1 MRHVIRA
8 CSVVVLMMLSPMACA
23 HSADSPAATGE
34 KKMTANPIKVAETK
48 AVLRDLWL
56 GHILSIRNVAVA
68 TMDQNAAARSAAEAG
83 VVANAEQIARSIEP
97 FYGKQA
103 ADKLF
108 SLLAGHY
115 QGIREHLDA
124 TVAGSTSQQGAAV
137 KALTANAAEISSF
150 LSGANPN
157 LPKDTVMG
165 LLMAHA
171 AHHLTQFQQLKE
183 ADYARE
189 AETWKGMKQHIYLV
203 ADALTQALAAQ
214 FPAQF

>member
-1 MRHVIRA
+1 MREMIRA
-8 CSVVVLMMLSPMACA
+8 LSVLVLTLSPIACA
-23 HSADSPAATGE
+23 HSADSPSTATSQTAAH
-34 KKMTANPIKVAETK
+34 PVKVAETK

-68 TMDQNAAARSAAEAG
+68 TMDKNASARSVAEAG

-97 FYGKQA
+97 FYGKPA

-108 SLLAGHY
+108 TLLAGHY

-124 TVAGSTSQQGAAV
+124 TVAGSASQQEAAV
-137 KALTANAAEISSF
+137 KVLTTNAAEISTF
-150 LSGANPN
+150 LSSANPN
-157 LPKDTVMG
+157 LPKDTLMG

-171 AHHLTQFQQLKE
+171 AHHLTQFQQLKDGE
-183 ADYARE
+183 YARE
-189 AETWKGMKQHIYLV
+189 AETWKGMKQHIYVV

>member
-1 MRHVIRA
+1 MHHVIRA

-34 KKMTANPIKVAETK
+34 QKMTANPIKVAETK

-97 FYGKQA
+97 FYGKPA

-115 QGIREHLDA
+115 EGIREHLDA
-124 TVAGSTSQQGAAV
+124 TVAGSTSQQDAAV

>member
-1 MRHVIRA
+1 MRKVIHA
-8 CSVVVLMMLSPMACA
+8 CSVLMLSVATVACA
-23 HSADSPAATGE
+23 HTTDAPAPAASHAAGHQ
-34 KKMTANPIKVAETK
+34 AKVAETK
-48 AVLRDLWL
+48 AALRDLWL

-68 TMDQNAAARSAAEAG
+68 TMDKNAAARSAAEAD
-83 VVANAEQIARSIEP
+83 VVANAQQIARSIEP
-97 FYGKQA
+97 FYGKPA
-103 ADKLF
+103 ADQLF
-108 SLLAGHY
+108 TLLAGHY

-124 TVAGSTSQQGAAV
+124 TVAGSASQQDAAV
-137 KALTANAAEISSF
+137 KALTANAAEIATF

-171 AHHLTQFQQLKE
+171 AHHLTQFQQLKDGE
-183 ADYARE
+183 YTRE

>member
-1 MRHVIRA
+1 MREIIRVCA
-8 CSVVVLMMLSPMACA
+8 VLMVTLFPIACA
-23 HSADSPAATGE
+23 HSADSTASSESRAA
-34 KKMTANPIKVAETK
+34 TANPIKVAETK

-68 TMDQNAAARSAAEAG
+68 TMDQNAAARRAAEAG
-83 VVANAEQIARSIEP
+83 VVANAEQIAQSIEP
-97 FYGKQA
+97 FYGKPA
-103 ADKLF
+103 ADKLMT
-108 SLLAGHY
+108 LLAGHY

-124 TVAGSTSQQGAAV
+124 TVAGSASRQDSAV
-137 KALTANAAEISSF
+137 KALTANAAEISTF

-157 LPKDTVMG
+157 LPKDTLMG

-183 ADYARE
+183 GDYARE

>member
-1 MRHVIRA
+1 MRNMIRA
-8 CSVVVLMMLSPMACA
+8 LSVLMLTLSPIACA
-23 HSADSPAATGE
+23 HSADSPATATTQ
-34 KKMTANPIKVAETK
+34 TAAAHPIKVAETK

-68 TMDQNAAARSAAEAG
+68 TMDKNASARSVAEAG

-97 FYGKQA
+97 FYGKPA

-108 SLLAGHY
+108 TLLAGHY

-124 TVAGSTSQQGAAV
+124 TVAGSASQQEAAV
-137 KALTANAAEISSF
+137 KALTANAAEIATF
-150 LSGANPN
+150 LSSANPN
-157 LPKDTVMG
+157 LPKDTLMG

-171 AHHLTQFQQLKE
+171 AHHLTQFQQLKDG
-183 ADYARE
+183 DYAHE
-189 AETWKGMKQHIYLV
+189 AETWKGMKQHIYVV

-214 FPAQF
+214 FPAKF

>member
-34 KKMTANPIKVAETK
+34 QKMTANPIKVAETK

-56 GHILSIRNVAVA
+56 GHILSIPNV
-68 TMDQNAAARSAAEAG
+68 AARSAAEAG

-97 FYGKQA
+97 FYGKPA

-115 QGIREHLDA
+115 EGIREHLDA
-124 TVAGSTSQQGAAV
+124 TVAGSTSQQDAAV

>member
-1 MRHVIRA
+1 MMREMIRA
-8 CSVVVLMMLSPMACA
+8 LSVLVLTLSPIACA
-23 HSADSPAATGE
+23 HSADSPSTATSQTAAHPV
-34 KKMTANPIKVAETK
+34 KLAETK

-68 TMDQNAAARSAAEAG
+68 TMDKNASARSVAEAG

-97 FYGKQA
+97 FYGKPA

-108 SLLAGHY
+108 TLLAGHY

-124 TVAGSTSQQGAAV
+124 TVAGSASQQEAAV
-137 KALTANAAEISSF
+137 KVLTANAAEISTF
-150 LSGANPN
+150 LSSANPN
-157 LPKDTVMG
+157 LPKDTLMG

-171 AHHLTQFQQLKE
+171 AHHLTQFQQLKDGE
-183 ADYARE
+183 YARE
-189 AETWKGMKQHIYLV
+189 AETWKGMKQHIYVV